1 MYVQWNEIITMNIF
15 YLMLWNDFKLIYTN
29 MIIIM
34 PSWMMHE
41 TIMMNDDYIS
51 MPLYFYKKKLIKCW
65 LIINIK

>member
-1 MYVQWNEIITMNIF
+1 MI
-15 YLMLWNDFKLIYTN
+15 LKLIYTN

-51 MPLYFYKKKLIKCW
+51 MPLYFYKKNDKMLI
-65 LIINIK
+65 NY